1 MNRIELQKKWWIAK
15 RPRHVKG
22 PELEKALG
30 LVEDT
35 ADEKRIA
42 ALATVAPAIAKV
54 RGQLDKELHE
64 SLLREL
70 AALQD
75 LADAETRKLVAA
87 AKTREAAKAKEKDT
101 AKGENRDPAE
111 EALFDPGLHRA
122 TLKRALR
129 QPMVF
134 AFAVSTKAEE
144 RALAVAPRGNPIV
157 FARMAKARTG
167 VARIAF
173 GRAQASERDP
183 GTLVLTLEGPM
194 VPGTVKALR
203 AYLKEHKITLFKNI
217 SLSGDEDEQEG

>member
-1 MNRIELQKKWWIAK
+1 MTRVELQKKWWIAR
-15 RPRHVKG
+15 RPRNIKG

-30 LVEDT
+30 GVEDT

-42 ALATVAPAIAKV
+42 ALAALSPAIGKV
-54 RGQLDKELHE
+54 RGQLDKDLHE
-64 SLLREL
+64 SLLRDL
-70 AALQD
+70 AALED
-75 LADAETRKLVAA
+75 LADAETRRLVAA
-87 AKTREAAKAKEKDT
+87 AKARDAAKAKEKDA
-101 AKGENRDPAE
+101 AKPEDRDPAE
-111 EALFDPGLHRA
+111 AALFDPGLHRA
-122 TLKRALR
+122 NLKRAQR

-144 RALAVAPRGNPIV
+144 RALALAPRGNPIV

-173 GRAQASERDP
+173 GRAEAAERDP

-203 AYLKEHKITLFKNI
+203 AYLKENKITLFKNI
-217 SLSGDEDEQEG
+217 ALSGDQDDEES